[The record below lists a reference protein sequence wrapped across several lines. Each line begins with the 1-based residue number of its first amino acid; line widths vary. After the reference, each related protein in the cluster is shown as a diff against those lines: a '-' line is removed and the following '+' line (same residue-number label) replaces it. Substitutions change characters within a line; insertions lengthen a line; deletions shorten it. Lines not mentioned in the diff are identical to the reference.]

1 MSARTITLL
10 VAILGMVSTLAACL
24 TDPSSV
30 VHLSAAQGLL
40 VSAVGGGAYA
50 LLRSLQKLK
59 AGSPLKTLL
68 GTSEAKGAVI
78 VYLSSILTAVVG
90 LVPPQYAVLAST
102 LVTMMVGASRMLL
115 NPPSGGAG
123 PFSAALVLFGF
134 LSLGGVARAQG
145 VDGGMDG
152 GSYIPDASV
161 TVILVPANVTTAT
174 TTVTSVTITADPA
187 AVPAA
192 VPASA
197 PVKATIP
204 DEASPQ
210 LGFTIGSLTTCQIAT
225 AVGLQLN
232 LKTNTWKKAVALEGF
247 GCTYRGWEQAVGVA
261 AYLGYSVAI
270 GEPNG
275 YQGTLLFSYADWIA
289 AGPGVV
295 VFKDPGDPSGQS
307 WITQATLTL
316 VLNYNSGASVD
327 KFIKALQVKT
337 VK

>member
-10 VAILGMVSTLAACL
+10 AAILGMVSTLAACL

-40 VSAVGGGAYA
+40 VSALGGGAYA
-50 LLRSLQKLK
+50 LARSFQKLK

-68 GTSEAKGAVI
+68 ATSEAKGAVI
-78 VYLSSILTAVVG
+78 VYLSSILTAVIG
-90 LVPPQYAVLAST
+90 IVPPQYAVLAST
-102 LVTMMVGASRMLL
+102 VVTLLVGAARMFVG
-115 NPPSGGAG
+115 PTSGGTG
-123 PFSAALVLFGF
+123 PFAAALVLFGV
-134 LSLGGVARAQG
+134 LSFGGVAHAQG
-145 VDGGMDG
+145 VDGGVDAG
-152 GSYIPDASV
+152 TWITLSAEIPPGLYTPDASV
-161 TVILVPANVTTAT
+161 PVLA
-174 TTVTSVTITADPA
+174 
-187 AVPAA
+187 
-192 VPASA
+192 A
-197 PVKATIP
+197 PVPIPVPPPVAPTTPTKAAIP
-204 DEASPQ
+204 SEAAPQ
-210 LGFTIGSLTTCQIAT
+210 IGFTVGNLTTCQIAT

-247 GCTYRGWEQAVGVA
+247 GCTYRGWEQAIGVA

-275 YQGTLLFSYADWIA
+275 YQGTLLFSYADWVA

-295 VFKDPGDPSGQS
+295 MFKDPGDPSGQA
-307 WITQATLTL
+307 WIMQGTLTL

-327 KFIKALQVKT
+327 KFIKALQVKS